1 MAAEAGNVTMS
12 DQEERAQDGTDSFRQ
27 SAEVFTKF
35 WTDFAN
41 QMAAAGFAAAPGAT
55 PTDATRQVR
64 SAMFKAMGEACD
76 EFMRSP
82 QFQEM
87 MKQSLANSIQ
97 FRKQLNEWLGQ
108 MQHGLQGT
116 SRQDVDELMQVMKHL
131 EQRMSDGFERLTVR
145 LDALEKGRPKATP
158 PASSPRKK
166 PRHTSAGMR
175 RRSKS

>member
-1 MAAEAGNVTMS
+1 MS
-12 DQEERAQDGTDSFRQ
+12 DQEERAPDATDPFRQ
-27 SAEVFTKF
+27 SAEVFTVF

-41 QMAAAGFAAAPGAT
+41 KMAEAGFAAAPGAV
-55 PTDATRQVR
+55 PPDATRQVR
-64 SAMFKAMGEACD
+64 TAILKAMGEACD

-108 MQHGLQGT
+108 IQHGFQGT

-131 EQRMSDGFERLTVR
+131 ERRMSDSFERLSVR
-145 LDALEKGRPKATP
+145 LDALEKARSKPAP
-158 PASSPRKK
+158 PATSPRKK
-166 PRHTSAGMR
+166 SR
-175 RRSKS
+175 RAPARVRPRSKP

>member
-1 MAAEAGNVTMS
+1 VSDPENGNEHQV
-12 DQEERAQDGTDSFRQ
+12 DSFQ
-27 SAEVFTKF
+27 QNAEMFTKF

-41 QMAAAGFAAAPGAT
+41 KMATAGFAAAPGA
-55 PTDATRQVR
+55 PPPDATRQVR
-64 SAMFKAMGEACD
+64 AAMFKAMGEACD

-108 MQHGLQGT
+108 IQHGFQGT

-131 EQRMSDGFERLTVR
+131 DQRMSDGFDRLSAR
-145 LDALEKGRPKATP
+145 LDTLEKRPPKSA
-158 PASSPRKK
+158 PRV
-166 PRHTSAGMR
+166 PQPHNRSRSAQAR

>member
-1 MAAEAGNVTMS
+1 MAAQAKNASMS
-12 DQEERAQDGTDSFRQ
+12 DQGEGAQEATDPFRQ
-27 SAEVFTKF
+27 GAEVFTKF

-41 QMAAAGFAAAPGAT
+41 KMAAAGFAAAPGAT
-55 PTDATRQVR
+55 PPEATRQVR
-64 SAMFKAMGEACD
+64 SAILKAMSEASD

-108 MQHGLQGT
+108 MQHEFQGT

-131 EQRMSDGFERLTVR
+131 EHRMSDGFERLSVR
-145 LDALEKGRPKATP
+145 LDALEKARPKPAP
-158 PASSPRKK
+158 PVTSPRKK
-166 PRHTSAGMR
+166 SR
-175 RRSKS
+175 RAPARVRSRSKP